1 MVWCCNCMDIKAEK
15 LEDPGLTWDC
25 KRNSGASLAFNPFNI
40 LRLITGCNMDGS
52 AYICNVVEQLLLFS
66 DALASYYLPICMD
79 FYFFFNSRGV
89 DCCKNGCH
97 PCFTLTTLICV
108 LLPPFLR

>member
-79 FYFFFNSRGV
+79 FSFF
-89 DCCKNGCH
+89 
-97 PCFTLTTLICV
+97 LTQEVLIAAKMVAIRV
-108 LLPPFLR
+108 LPSPL